1 MYVCFSRGKNAFVPS
16 LISVLLSVRVVRV
29 LAQIL
34 VRYVIVCSCCMV
46 LVLLFQ
52 ATVSVVDR
60 TKDVS
65 SGDHATPKHTLALCG
80 VLLLLV
86 LIYVIL

>member
-1 MYVCFSRGKNAFVPS
+1 MESCFCAKSKDC
-16 LISVLLSVRVVRV
+16 LLSVKVVRV
-29 LAQIL
+29 LVQIL
-34 VRYVIVCSCCMV
+34 ARYVIVCSCCMV

-52 ATVSVVDR
+52 ATVSVVDQ

-65 SGDHATPKHTLALCG
+65 SGDRAAPKHTLAVCG

-86 LIYVIL
+86 LMSVVL

>member
-1 MYVCFSRGKNAFVPS
+1 MFLRGKHASVPS
-16 LISVLLSVRVVRV
+16 QTTVLLSVRVVRV

-34 VRYVIVCSCCMV
+34 VRYVIVCSCFMV

-52 ATVSVVDR
+52 STVNVVDQ

-65 SGDHATPKHTLALCG
+65 SGDRVIPKHTIAVCG

-86 LIYVIL
+86 LIYNIL

>member
-1 MYVCFSRGKNAFVPS
+1 MFLRGKHASVPS
-16 LISVLLSVRVVRV
+16 LTTVLLSVRVVRV

-65 SGDHATPKHTLALCG
+65 SGDRVAPKNTFAVCG

-86 LIYVIL
+86 LIYVVL

>member
-1 MYVCFSRGKNAFVPS
+1 MFLRGNHVSVPS
-16 LISVLLSVRVVRV
+16 LKTVLLSVRVVRV

-52 ATVSVVDR
+52 ATVSVVDQ

-65 SGDHATPKHTLALCG
+65 SGDRVIPKHTLAVCG

-86 LIYVIL
+86 LIYVVL